1 MLVEQEIVSRKQS
14 TEACPRK
21 TLPLRPGPCPGLI
34 KILTRHIVGI
44 PWYSNKS
51 GEEATPKSSNSKPR
65 FTVGR
70 AQNHVPRPL
79 LTV

>member
-34 KILTRHIVGI
+34 KILTRHIVEFPGTQTRAVKKRR
-44 PWYSNKS
+44 PRA
-51 GEEATPKSSNSKPR
+51 ATPSL
-65 FTVGR
+65 GL
-70 AQNHVPRPL
+70 Q
-79 LTV
+79 